1 MAARHNKTIPAI
13 TLWQPWASLI
23 SRGFKRIE
31 TRTHARFR
39 SLVGQRIAIHAGCQ
53 VDWEAWLILEWNA
66 PDEVG
71 DLLREKRVMSS
82 YRRKPYS
89 LLPSAAIVATAW
101 VVEHRKLGR
110 RDAEAALVQ
119 DPAGLYG
126 LVLEDVQPIDPP
138 IKRRGRQGIWRW
150 RMLEEART

>member
-1 MAARHNKTIPAI
+1 MKAAPSRVSMPAI

-23 SRGFKRIE
+23 SRGFQRIE

-53 VDWEAWLILEWNA
+53 IDWEAWLILEWCA

-71 DLLREKRVMSS
+71 DFLRAHRVNGQR
-82 YRRKPYS
+82 YPRS
-89 LLPSAAIVATAW
+89 LLPKAAIVATAW

-110 RDAEAALVQ
+110 RDGAAALMSN
-119 DPAGLYG
+119 PTGLYG
-126 LVLEDVQPIDPP
+126 LVLEDVGKVEPP
-138 IKRRGRQGIWRW
+138 IHARGRQGVWRW
-150 RMLEEART
+150 RMPEEVRT